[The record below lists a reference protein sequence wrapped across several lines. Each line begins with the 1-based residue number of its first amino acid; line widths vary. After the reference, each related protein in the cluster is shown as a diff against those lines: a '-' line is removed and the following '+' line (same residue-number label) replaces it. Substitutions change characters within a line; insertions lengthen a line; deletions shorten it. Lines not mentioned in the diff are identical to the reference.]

1 MTFPVVDIVPDG
13 LSWRVTAYSATTE
26 QVIRC
31 LDLFAVSR
39 TKNKDAWANL
49 LLELTGRVTHIPP
62 REAPPVVAHTDV
74 VNLVSPVPQGP
85 RLVR

>member
-1 MTFPVVDIVPDG
+1 MTFPVVDIIPDG
-13 LSWRVTAYSATTE
+13 LSWRVTAYGASVD
-26 QVIRC
+26 QVLRC

-49 LLELTGRVTHIPP
+49 LLELTGKVTHIPP
-62 REAPPVVAHTDV
+62 RDVPPVVANDT
-74 VNLVSPVPQGP
+74 VNIVSPVHQGP